1 MAVAVR
7 VRVTRRVTG
16 QFTWLHPFQHHAFNS
31 ITRDVHS
38 GRGGGIRTPVD
49 AVLETAALPLSYIS
63 SADLQTKSRLGRSR
77 AACRSGVSS
86 VVQDIDKRTS
96 PPVKAQNIALRSQYW
111 LRSLASDGLCITINM
126 GAGFYAGRCAKSI
139 EISVNKWFVTP
150 ITPLPR
156 PSRR

>member
-7 VRVTRRVTG
+7 IRVTRRVTG

-111 LRSLASDGLCITINM
+111 LRSLASDELCITIIM
-126 GAGFYAGRCAKSI
+126 GASFYARRCTKSI
-139 EISVNKWFVTP
+139 ETSVNNRFIVAFTP
-150 ITPLPR
+150 PR
-156 PSRR
+156 QPFRR